1 MALDTARPDELALLT
16 GGRVYGGW
24 TTVIVGRSIEQ
35 LAGGFSVSVSER
47 WPGQD
52 AVRAIAPGEKFEL
65 MLGGARV
72 MTGWVDTVDLGMD
85 HLSHTVEVSGRD
97 LTGDLV
103 DCSAVSKTG
112 QWQGQKIEAIA
123 RDLARPF
130 GLKVRDDVDTGVAL
144 ASFAL
149 QEGETVFEAIERAA
163 RIRALLLTTDGDG
176 TLVITRA
183 GVKRVSTT
191 LMTGVNILDCRA
203 RLDLRDRFAEYTAK
217 GQAPGDDYF
226 NAEAVSQ
233 IRAVAKDPGVTRY
246 RPLVLTND
254 APDLAAT
261 LRQRVQW
268 EANVRA
274 ARSTEVQV
282 TVQGWRHAT
291 GLWEPNTIV
300 RLVAPPLRIDADLL
314 ISSVQYSL
322 DQRGTVTTL
331 QLTRADAYKL
341 LPTALQTAS
350 GAAGSAANWLGLPRT
365 AEAR

>member
-1 MALDTARPDELALLT
+1 MPLDTSKPDELELLT
-16 GGRVYGGW
+16 GGRSYGGW
-24 TTVIVGRSIEQ
+24 TSVRVGRSVEQ
-35 LAGGFSVSVSER
+35 LAGEFSVSVSER

-52 AVRAIAPGEKFEL
+52 SVRAITPGDKFEL
-65 MLGGARV
+65 KLGGQRV
-72 MTGWVDTVDLGMD
+72 MTGWVDTVELGLD
-85 HLSHTVEVSGRD
+85 QRSHTVEVTGRD
-97 LTGDLV
+97 VTADLV

-130 GLKVRDDVDTGVAL
+130 GLQVRADVNTGVAL
-144 ASFAL
+144 TSFAL

-163 RIRALLLTTDGDG
+163 RIRALLLITDGDG

-191 LMTGVNILDCRA
+191 LRTGVNILDCRA

-217 GQAPGDDYF
+217 GQAPGSDYF
-226 NAEAVSQ
+226 NAAAVSQ
-233 IRAVAKDPGVTRY
+233 IRAVARDLDVKRY

-274 ARSTEVQV
+274 ARSTEVEV
-282 TVQGWRHAT
+282 TVQGWRHAS
-291 GLWEPNTIV
+291 GLWETNTIV
-300 RLVAPPLRIDADLL
+300 PLVAPPLRIDADLL
-314 ISSVQYSL
+314 ISSVQYVL
-322 DQRGTVTTL
+322 DDRGTVTVL
-331 QLTRADAYKL
+331 HLTRADAYRL
-341 LPTALQTAS
+341 LPAVAQTAN
-350 GAAGSAANWLGLPRT
+350 GAAGNAANWLGAPKT
-365 AEAR
+365 AQAH